1 MASSPPTS
9 PRSPVVRVPVP
20 QQSSAPAPPP
30 LGLPSSSMRVLVTGG
45 TGLVG
50 SAIREVCAAELPGA
64 HFVFLGSAD
73 ADLLDRAS
81 TLAAFAAHRPTHV
94 IHAAARVGGLFL
106 NMRAPV
112 ELGRENMLMGDNVME
127 ACRAHGCRLLSF
139 LSTCIFPDATAYP
152 IDEGMLHAGPPH
164 SSNAPYA
171 YAKRWLDTMTRSYRS
186 EYGCG
191 FTTVIPTNIYGP
203 RDNYNYEDAHVIPAL
218 VHKAH
223 AARAAGTPLT
233 VSGSGAPLRQ
243 FIYARDLAR
252 LTLLAL
258 RAYDSAEPLILS
270 VDAADEVSIRDVA
283 EMVAEAT
290 GLGAGGLAWDH
301 SKADGQFRKTASNA
315 KLRAFLAATQPDFAF
330 TPIRE
335 GIRET
340 VEWFAA
346 NYDSARK

>member
-1 MASSPPTS
+1 
-9 PRSPVVRVPVP
+9 
-20 QQSSAPAPPP
+20 
-30 LGLPSSSMRVLVTGG
+30 MRVLVTGG

-73 ADLLDRAS
+73 VDLLDRAA
-81 TLAAFAAHRPTHV
+81 TQAAFAAHRPTHV
-94 IHAAARVGGLFL
+94 IHAAARVGGLYL
-106 NMRAPV
+106 NLRAPV
-112 ELGRENMLMGDNVME
+112 ELGRENMLMADNVME
-127 ACRAHGCRLLSF
+127 ACRALGCRLLSF

-164 SSNAPYA
+164 ASNAPYA
-171 YAKRWLDTMTRSYRS
+171 HAKRWLDTMTRAYRA

-203 RDNYNYEDAHVIPAL
+203 RDNYSLLDGHVIPAL
-218 VHKAH
+218 VHRAH
-223 AARAAGTPLT
+223 AARAARAPLT
-233 VSGSGAPLRQ
+233 VAGSGAPLRQ
-243 FIYARDLAR
+243 FIFARDLAR

-270 VDAADEVSIRDVA
+270 VDAAEEVSIREVA
-283 EMVAEAT
+283 LLVAQAT
-290 GLGAGGLAWDH
+290 GLDERALTWDA

-315 KLRAFLAATQPDFAF
+315 KLRAFLAKVRPDFAF

-340 VEWFAA
+340 VDWFAA
-346 NYDSARK
+346 NYETARK